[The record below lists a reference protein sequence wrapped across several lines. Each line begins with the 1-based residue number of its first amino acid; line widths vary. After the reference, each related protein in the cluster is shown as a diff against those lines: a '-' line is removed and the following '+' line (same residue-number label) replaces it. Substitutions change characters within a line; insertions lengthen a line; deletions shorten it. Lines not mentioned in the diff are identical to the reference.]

1 MTSLYAMVD
10 THGRVI
16 GLVEWDRQ
24 SDFNR
29 ETFKLVLADGAQI
42 GWSYGAGVFSE
53 PDSEE
58 DTDVPW

>member
-16 GLVEWDRQ
+16 GLCEWDRKYEF
-24 SDFNR
+24 DR
-29 ETFKLVLADGAQI
+29 ESFKLVLADGAQI
-42 GWSYGAGVFSE
+42 GWSYGAGIFSE
-53 PDSEE
+53 PTEE

>member
-1 MTSLYAMVD
+1 MVD

-29 ETFKLVLADGAQI
+29 ESFKLVLADGAQI
-42 GWSYGAGVFSE
+42 GWTYGTFSE